1 MNTRKTAARMML
13 LLLFTLLGSTAWA
26 QKDKNDVLIHATER
40 GWEYEIRAGFNI
52 GGTSPL
58 PLPDEI
64 RSIDSYEPPLSL
76 MIEGNVTRWIGKSRK
91 WGIVTGLKIEPKG
104 MTAKATV
111 KNYGMEIIGDDG
123 NSLAGQWT
131 GGVKTKVRN
140 EYITMPL
147 LAACKVGT
155 RWRVKFGCFFS
166 YLVDGE
172 FSGTVYDGYIREG
185 DPTGKKVVFTDGA
198 VATYDFSDDLREFSW
213 GLQAGA
219 DWKAFN
225 HLNIFADLTWG
236 LNDIF
241 ESDFETI
248 TFAMYPIYLNLG
260 FGYAF

>member
-1 MNTRKTAARMML
+1 MSIRHIALSLTTALSLCAP
-13 LLLFTLLGSTAWA
+13 SHANA
-26 QKDKNDVLIHATER
+26 QKEQNQALINATER
-40 GWEYEIRAGFNI
+40 GWEFEIRAGFNI

-58 PLPDEI
+58 PLPEEI
-64 RSIDSYEPPLSL
+64 RSIDAYEPPLSL
-76 MIEGNVTRWIGKSRK
+76 MIEGNIIRWIGKTK
-91 WGIVTGLKIEPKG
+91 QWGIISGIRVEPKG

-140 EYITMPL
+140 EYITIPL
-147 LAACKVGT
+147 LIGRKIGSRWKVKAG
-155 RWRVKFGCFFS
+155 FFFS

-185 DPTGKKVVFTDGA
+185 DPTGKKVVFSDGA
-198 VATYDFSDDLREFSW
+198 IATYDFSDDLRKFSW
-213 GLQAGA
+213 GVQAGG
-219 DWKAFN
+219 DWRAYK
-225 HLNIFADLTWG
+225 HLSIFADLTWG

-241 ESDFETI
+241 KSDFETI
-248 TFAMYPIYLNLG
+248 SFAMYPIYLNIG